1 MSVSPQTQPPAARD
15 PRAQPPRNGPLPPR
29 IGVAP
34 PGGTDA
40 QARSSTG
47 PADRSEPAIL
57 LPRRRPGRLGPLH
70 LVQLLIAE
78 VVLISVLLA
87 LTGGALAAA
96 VAGVAGALLLLLAL
110 ARDHGRWWLE
120 KRVMTWRYRR
130 RLRTTAGVP
139 DGDDPRLVALR
150 VLAPGLTVE
159 NVEVA
164 GDQRVGVARDDAGWY
179 AVAEVTLKPPAR
191 GEPGGLPL
199 DRLVSALVDAEQP
212 GAVLQVV
219 TQAVP
224 APSLTLSPAAPARQ
238 SYQQLLGRY
247 GAVPADQQ
255 TWIAVRLDARTVAE
269 AGATGGAELDVA
281 PAVVATLVRR
291 VAKSLRWVGITHRL
305 LDAEELVVV
314 LAHSCDLES
323 GHSTEPVRPRENWA
337 EWHSARLAH
346 RSFWIRGWP
355 SLADGSALLARV
367 SATAAAMTSVAVILA
382 PDDDA
387 RTVDLRALVRVAAPG
402 ADLGPICQSL
412 TRGAERANAELFP
425 LDGEQGPAVYASAP
439 TGGGAR

>member
-1 MSVSPQTQPPAARD
+1 MSVSPQTQPPAARES
-15 PRAQPPRNGPLPPR
+15 RAQPRRGPLPPT
-29 IGVAP
+29 IGGPPAP
-34 PGGTDA
+34 SAASGEA
-40 QARSSTG
+40 
-47 PADRSEPAIL
+47 AIL
-57 LPRRRPGRLGPLH
+57 LPKRRPGRLGPLH
-70 LVQLLIAE
+70 IGQLLIAE
-78 VVLISVLLA
+78 AILIGVLVA
-87 LTGGALAAA
+87 LTGGALVA
-96 VAGVAGALLLLLAL
+96 VAAGLVGAVLLLALL

-120 KRVMTWRYRR
+120 KRLMTRRYRR
-130 RLRTTAGVP
+130 RQRDAAGVP
-139 DGDDPRLVALR
+139 DGDDPRLAALR
-150 VLAPGLTVE
+150 VLAPGLSVE

-164 GDQRVGVARDDAGWY
+164 GGHRVGVARDDAGWY
-179 AVAEVTLKPPAR
+179 AVAEVTLKAPAR
-191 GEPGGLPL
+191 GEPGGVPL
-199 DRLVSALVDAEQP
+199 DRLVAALVDADQP

-238 SYQQLLGRY
+238 SYQQLLARY

-269 AGATGGAELDVA
+269 AGASGGAELDVA
-281 PAVVATLVRR
+281 PAVVAALVRR
-291 VAKSLRWVGITHRL
+291 VARSLRWVGITHRL

-314 LAHSCDLES
+314 LTHSCDLEP
-323 GHSTEPVRPRENWA
+323 GPGTEPVRPRENWSD
-337 EWHSARLAH
+337 WHSARLAH

-367 SATAAAMTSVAVILA
+367 SATAAAMTSVALILA

-402 ADLGPICQSL
+402 SDLGPICQSL
-412 TRGAERANAELFP
+412 TRGAERAHADLFP